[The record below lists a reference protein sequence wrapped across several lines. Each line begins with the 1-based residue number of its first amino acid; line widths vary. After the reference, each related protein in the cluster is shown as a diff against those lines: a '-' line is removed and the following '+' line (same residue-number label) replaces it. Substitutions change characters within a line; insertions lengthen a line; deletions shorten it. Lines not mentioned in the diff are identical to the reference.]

1 MKKDEILYLNLI
13 AIHAGIGMIV
23 FIAPFLSLL
32 YGYSIVIFGALL
44 IIKRQNK
51 NNEAL
56 IAAAYVVG
64 SEVFLRM
71 TGGNPLYEISKY
83 AVMVF
88 LFIGMIYTGF
98 SKNATPYWIFI
109 LLLIPSVLLSTF
121 VLNHDTDM
129 RKTIAFNISGPV
141 CLAVSSIYNF
151 RRKISLETV
160 NSILLSMGLPI
171 ITTMVYLIF
180 YAPNIRDVVTGTG
193 SNVQTSGGFGPNQV
207 STILGLGVF
216 IFFSR
221 IILES
226 RSRNMAVI
234 NLIISFVMA
243 YRGLVT
249 FSRGGMITGFFMIV
263 LLLFF
268 LYFKSNKH
276 GRLKLNILTVLL
288 VLALFSVWGYSSYQ
302 TSGLIEKR
310 YANKDALG
318 RSKKTSFSGRE
329 TIAKG
334 EWETFLKNPIFGV
347 GVGKGVEARAE
358 AMGKTREQTHISHDE
373 ITRMLAEHGALGII
387 GLLILF
393 FTPFFLYLENKFNMF
408 LLCFVLFWLLTI
420 NHAAMR
426 IAAPAFVYSLS
437 LLNINIGEIA
447 KRRTSEEIE
456 LSNN

>member
-1 MKKDEILYLNLI
+1 MKKDEIVYLYLI
-13 AIHAGIGMIV
+13 AFHVAIGMLV

-32 YGYSIVIFGALL
+32 YGYSIVIFGALI
-44 IIKRQNK
+44 IIKKQNK

-56 IAAAYVVG
+56 LAAGYVVG

-83 AVMVF
+83 AVMIF

-98 SKNATPYWIFI
+98 SKNATPYWIFLI
-109 LLLIPSVLLSTF
+109 LLIPSVLLSTF

-141 CLAVSSIYNF
+141 CLAVASIYNF
-151 RRKISLETV
+151 RRKISLESV
-160 NSILLSMGLPI
+160 NAVLLSMGLPI

-180 YAPNIRDVVTGTG
+180 YAPNIRDIVTGTS
-193 SNVQTSGGFGPNQV
+193 SNVETSGGFGPNQV

-226 RSRNMAVI
+226 RTKNMALI
-234 NLIISFVMA
+234 NLIIAFVMA

-268 LYFKSNKH
+268 LYFKSNSK
-276 GRLKLNILTVLL
+276 GRLKLNILSILL
-288 VLALFSVWGYSSYQ
+288 FVALGSVWGYSSHQ

-310 YANKDALG
+310 YANQDALG
-318 RSKKTSFSGRE
+318 RSKKSNFSGRE
-329 TIAKG
+329 EIAKG
-334 EWETFLKNPIFGV
+334 EWEIFLKNPIFGV
-347 GVGKGVEARAE
+347 GVGKGVEVRAE
-358 AMGKTREQTHISHDE
+358 KKGKNPTNISHDE
-373 ITRMLAEHGALGII
+373 ITRMLAEHGTLGII

-393 FTPFFLYLENKFNMF
+393 FTPFVLYLENKFNMF

-437 LLNINIGEIA
+437 LLNINLGEISK
-447 KRRTSEEIE
+447 KRVTEEMP
-456 LSNN
+456 LLAN